1 MYWST
6 GKLNLFLF
14 ILDTCLKKPGSNETL
29 TSDET
34 MQSLTSEDYLLT
46 SMIDDLKNQN
56 TISSLDVSRIGKEM
70 TVKQTSQIIFY
81 ILKENLGKKRRVFY
95 PRSIKSGPGCIMM
108 KLKIKKADA
117 MKQADT
123 FRYIPMTLE
132 C

>member
-1 MYWST
+1 
-6 GKLNLFLF
+6 
-14 ILDTCLKKPGSNETL
+14 
-29 TSDET
+29 
-34 MQSLTSEDYLLT
+34 
-46 SMIDDLKNQN
+46 MIDDLKNQN

-81 ILKENLGKKRRVFY
+81 ILKENLGKKRGVFY
-95 PRSIKSGPGCIMM
+95 PRGIKSGPGYIMM

-117 MKQADT
+117 VKQAGT